1 MRPHLLGLLLALGV
15 CAPAAAANPAA
26 SKLPIGPVDTT
37 QTGAT
42 SPGDPFRYVAFPAG
56 RGTVLAKIRRAD
68 GATIRHRVL
77 KGRVAVAAV
86 AQDASTTGLSADGKT
101 LVLAAPRPG
110 FPQRTSRLTVVDT
123 ATLRPRSELVM
134 RGDFGLDGV
143 SPDGRWAYLIQY
155 RAGDPTDYA
164 VRAYDLRRGR
174 LAPEPIVDARNPDEK
189 MTGFSYT
196 RATSADGRWEYTLY
210 GGGSETFVHALDTA
224 GRRAF
229 CVDLHGLDP
238 ATLSDLRLAVRHGRV
253 DVVDGAGAAV
263 RHIDATTFRVS
274 EPRAGAAPAARPAA
288 SAPPGDGGFPWVL
301 AAVTAAVAAGLA
313 ALARRRY
320 RGGTAS
326 GRKRSTSSSSAT
338 LP

>member
-1 MRPHLLGLLLALGV
+1 MRPHLLGVLLALGI
-15 CAPAAAANPAA
+15 CAPAAASGGFPV
-26 SKLPIGPVDTT
+26 SSVDTT

-42 SPGDPFRYVAFPAG
+42 SPGNPFRYVAFPVG
-56 RGTVLAKIRRAD
+56 HGTLLAKIRRAD
-68 GATIRHRVL
+68 GATLRHRAIN
-77 KGRVAVAAV
+77 GRVVVAAV
-86 AQDASTTGLSADGKT
+86 AQDASTTGLSADGTT
-101 LVLAAPRPG
+101 LVLAAPRRG
-110 FPQRTSRLTVVDT
+110 FPQRATRLTIVDT
-123 ATLRPRSELVM
+123 ATLRPRSELVI

-143 SPDGRWAYLIQY
+143 SPDARWAYLIQY
-155 RAGDPTDYA
+155 RGGDPTNYA

-174 LAPEPIVDARNPDEK
+174 LAPKPIVDARNPGEK
-189 MTGFSYT
+189 MSGFSYT

-210 GGGSETFVHALDTA
+210 GGVSESFVHALDTA

-229 CVDLHGLDP
+229 CVDLPGIDS
-238 ATLSDLRLAVRHGRV
+238 ASLSNLRLAVRHGRV
-253 DVVDGAGAAV
+253 DVVDGVGAAV

-274 EPRAGAAPAARPAA
+274 KPRAGGAPAARRAA
-288 SAPPGDGGFPWVL
+288 SAPPGDGGVPWVL